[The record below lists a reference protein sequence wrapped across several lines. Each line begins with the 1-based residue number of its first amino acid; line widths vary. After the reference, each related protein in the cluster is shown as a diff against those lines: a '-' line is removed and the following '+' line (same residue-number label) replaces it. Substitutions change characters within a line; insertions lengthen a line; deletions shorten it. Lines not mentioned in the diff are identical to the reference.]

1 VFSNKPSPSTQAPTH
16 VAIVMDGNGRW
27 AQKRGQSR
35 IKGHQ
40 AGVKTVREIVSH
52 AASVGT
58 KYLTIY
64 SFSTEN
70 WKRPAEEIQ
79 ALFGLL
85 KTFVGQDLER
95 LNRENVKV
103 RVVGS
108 KANLPEDILKLLE
121 TVEKV
126 TSENTKLN
134 LNIAFNYGGRD
145 EIVRMVQ
152 KISNSVSAGELSS
165 DQITEEIVGE
175 NLDTKGQPDP
185 DLIIRTGGESRI
197 SNFLL
202 WQSAYTEFVLLDVL
216 WPDFT
221 TDAFDEALQIFSTRA
236 RRLGGV

>member
-1 VFSNKPSPSTQAPTH
+1 MLPNKRSSSTQIPTH

-27 AQKRGQSR
+27 AQSRGQSR

-40 AGVKTVREIVSH
+40 AGVKTVRKIVDH
-52 AASVGT
+52 AASVGA
-58 KYLTIY
+58 KYLTLY

-108 KANLPEDILKLLE
+108 KVNLPADILKLLDKVE
-121 TVEKV
+121 TV
-126 TSENTKLN
+126 TSKNTKLN

-152 KISNSVSAGELSS
+152 NISRNVSAGKLSPE
-165 DQITEEIVGE
+165 QITEDVVGA

-221 TDAFDEALQIFSTRA
+221 PDAFDEALEIFSTRT
-236 RRLGGV
+236 RRLGGI